1 MEERVLRNFAK
12 TLEGGSLRGG
22 VLSTFE
28 DNFERS
34 NHALLKSQTQ
44 INSRWHL
51 VERDSPIGLIFF
63 YDWEIKF
70 VNFDAQQL
78 IFWPYY
84 G

>member
-1 MEERVLRNFAK
+1 MRFLINQTAFREMEERVLRNFAK

-44 INSRWHL
+44 INSR
-51 VERDSPIGLIFF
+51 
-63 YDWEIKF
+63 
-70 VNFDAQQL
+70 
-78 IFWPYY
+78 
-84 G
+84 